1 MSIWHWNRN
10 AASTPFN
17 ISGIV
22 MLLLC
27 ICIQINGAF
36 GVDFSTDV
44 KDAKTAE
51 ECLRKVG
58 VGLLSH
64 GKGTIIFVLLNDPA
78 TWGTNY
84 ILPYLWIT
92 FSAEAELIIS
102 PVSCQMQKRM
112 CQNLKYMYVHRY
124 ASSQSQGFKDLVF
137 TCGGARRSISGTF
150 SFFFSENESK

>member
-1 MSIWHWNRN
+1 MGLILFAEPLFYEERRTYTRQVDCQGAIIAPGLIDIPVSYVNMALKRN

-64 GKGTIIFVLLNDPA
+64 GKGTIIFVLLNDRA

-84 ILPYLWIT
+84 ILPYL
-92 FSAEAELIIS
+92 
-102 PVSCQMQKRM
+102 
-112 CQNLKYMYVHRY
+112 
-124 ASSQSQGFKDLVF
+124 
-137 TCGGARRSISGTF
+137 
-150 SFFFSENESK
+150 